1 MFDTQMKRVKEAKVK
16 IQKPRNM
23 ERCFTEIIDSFDF
36 LSPSIALKHYLL
48 KGVSVY
54 QTMHNILGRIT
65 GQKLEPHHH

>member
-1 MFDTQMKRVKEAKVK
+1 
-16 IQKPRNM
+16 M

-54 QTMHNILGRIT
+54 QTVKNNILGRIT